1 VEALTTNR
9 LDMFNPRKK
18 SSNYYIVIAIRSAYT
33 SGVSSDPASKGISS
47 IDNSLVI
54 EDISSLDI

>member
-1 VEALTTNR
+1 
-9 LDMFNPRKK
+9 
-18 SSNYYIVIAIRSAYT
+18 VIAIRSAYT